1 MNQTSG
7 GYDGIICIMVNRE
20 VPMVHSQIDSMDGE
34 KMLQSGLYEQII
46 SKLLRGQLADQSD
59 KLVKTALLY
68 LSRLS

>member
-1 MNQTSG
+1 
-7 GYDGIICIMVNRE
+7 
-20 VPMVHSQIDSMDGE
+20 MVHSQIDSMDGE

-59 KLVKTALLY
+59 KLVKIALLY